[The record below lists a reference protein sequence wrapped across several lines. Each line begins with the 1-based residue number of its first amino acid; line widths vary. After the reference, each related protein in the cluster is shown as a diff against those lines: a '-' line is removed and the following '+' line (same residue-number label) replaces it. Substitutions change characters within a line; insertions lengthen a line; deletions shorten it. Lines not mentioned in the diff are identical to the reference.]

1 MSKTPVE
8 FAQAA
13 QELCVLPDIYLKLT
27 EMLAN
32 DQCSIDDIAKVV
44 ELEPAIAASLL
55 KIANSAM
62 FNFPKQIDSINKA
75 LILLGLS
82 QVKQLVDAYGV
93 TAAFSG
99 LNPEI
104 ADMDRFWEISVECAL
119 ICQFLARR
127 KKIADTETIFLS
139 GLFHNI
145 GLLAIVHDAPEIVQ
159 FCEQYTASETPWYRQ
174 QEKLGF
180 TFADCSAALLEHWQL
195 PPTIVSPI
203 KDFNQAFQ
211 EELDAPSNLLYV
223 ASRLAVFNSHPGLY
237 SKKTIVGQ
245 HILDSLGLTEEDIDG
260 AIEHCNE
267 QAMELLAAFPIY

>member
-1 MSKTPVE
+1 MSKSPAQ

-32 DQCSIDDIAKVV
+32 DECKLDDIADVIS
-44 ELEPAIAASLL
+44 LEPAIAASLL

-82 QVKQLVDAYGV
+82 QVKKLVDAYGV
-93 TAAFSG
+93 TAAFSSI
-99 LNPEI
+99 NPEI
-104 ADMDRFWEISVECAL
+104 TDMERFWEISVECAL
-119 ICQFLARR
+119 ICQFLAQR
-127 KKIADTETIFLS
+127 KKISNADNIFLS
-139 GLFHNI
+139 GLFHNL
-145 GLLAIVHDAPEIVQ
+145 GLLAIVHNAPDAVQ
-159 FCEQYTASETPWYRQ
+159 FCERYTSNETPWHRQ
-174 QEKLGF
+174 QETFGF
-180 TFADCSAALLEHWQL
+180 TFADCSAALLEQWQL
-195 PPTIVSPI
+195 PLTIVTPI
-203 KDFNQAFQ
+203 KEFNHAFQ

-223 ASRLAVFNSHPGLY
+223 ASRLAVYNSHPGLY

-245 HILDSLGLTEEDIDG
+245 HILDSLGLTEEDIDA

-267 QAMELLAAFPIY
+267 QALELLAAFPIY